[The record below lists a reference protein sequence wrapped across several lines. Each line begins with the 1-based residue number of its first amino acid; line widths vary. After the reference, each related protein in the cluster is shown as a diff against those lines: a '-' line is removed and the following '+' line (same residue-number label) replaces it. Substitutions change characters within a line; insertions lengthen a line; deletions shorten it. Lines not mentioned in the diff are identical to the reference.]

1 MTIGEL
7 AGAARCTVATVR
19 YYEKEGLLPRSGR
32 TGGNYRSFGP
42 AHLERLRFIRN
53 CRSLDL
59 THEEIRALIA
69 TMDRQGAGCGSI
81 NCLLDEH
88 IEHVRGRIDELKLL
102 ETQLTALRE
111 RCRDEATVEDCGI
124 LQGLAEMEG
133 DDRPVH
139 RSHVG

>member
-7 AGAARCTVATVR
+7 AEAARCTVPTVR

-32 TGGNYRSFGP
+32 TRGNYRTFGP

-59 THEEIRALIA
+59 THEEIRALIS
-69 TMDRQGAGCGSI
+69 TMDREGAGCGSVS
-81 NCLLDEH
+81 CLLDEH
-88 IEHVRGRIDELKLL
+88 IEHVRGRIRELRQL
-102 ETQLTALRE
+102 EIQLNALRD
-111 RCRDEATVEDCGI
+111 RCRAEAKVEDCGI
-124 LQGLAEMEG
+124 LQGLTEMEG
-133 DDRPVH
+133 DERPVR

>member
-7 AGAARCTVATVR
+7 AEAARCTVPTVR
-19 YYEKEGLLPRSGR
+19 YYEKEGLLPPSGR
-32 TGGNYRSFGP
+32 TAGNYRSFGA

-59 THEEIRALIA
+59 THEEIRALLA
-69 TMDRQGAGCGSI
+69 TMDRRGAACGSV
-81 NCLLDEH
+81 NCLVDEH
-88 IEHVRGRIDELKLL
+88 LEHVRARIRELRAL
-102 ETQLTALRE
+102 EVQLAALRE
-111 RCRDEATVEDCGI
+111 RCRGEAPVEACGI

-133 DDRPVH
+133 EERPAP